1 MLKVP
6 ARSSLVV
13 SCQALAHEPLH
24 GSAHMAAMARAAR
37 EGGAGGIRANSPT
50 DIRAIREAVE
60 LPIIGLWKRDYK
72 GFEMYITP
80 TVEDAV
86 AVHAA
91 GADIVA
97 IDATGRPRPDGLTLE
112 RAIAELKRRG
122 IAVMADISTYGEGL
136 LAAEYGADY
145 VSTTL
150 AGYTPYSEGDGP
162 LPRLDLLKRLADSLT
177 VPVIAEGGISTPQQA
192 GLALAAGAHFVV
204 VGSAITRPQWITARY
219 AAAMASVALN
229 GGSRA

>member
-1 MLKVP
+1 
-6 ARSSLVV
+6 
-13 SCQALAHEPLH
+13 
-24 GSAHMAAMARAAR
+24 
-37 EGGAGGIRANSPT
+37 
-50 DIRAIREAVE
+50 
-60 LPIIGLWKRDYK
+60 
-72 GFEMYITP
+72 
-80 TVEDAV
+80 
-86 AVHAA
+86 
-91 GADIVA
+91 
-97 IDATGRPRPDGLTLE
+97 
-112 RAIAELKRRG
+112 
-122 IAVMADISTYGEGL
+122 MADISTYGEGL